1 MGARKAMHKD
11 SNLRKRNA
19 LVIPGGLLALYSLI
33 GLLYVVLIRGNEG
46 TCADPGLMVFAGAC
60 RSATLLLAIPLVI
73 GLALV
78 GVGALAFRNKS
89 HCRSGHGS
97 WTHFGLA
104 FLLSVTL
111 VGLLGFLAA
120 PSLVGEDAVITRGTV
135 DYPVSTVF
143 AGLTALGV
151 LMLVPFVVLYAAQTR
166 ANPCCREKGCFEP
179 CFCDEPAAEE
189 PVPEPAPEPAPATLP
204 EAAPLTPAPEPVAP
218 VPAAVQPDPA
228 ASTWETVQS
237 KEGEWEVVPEEPAP
251 EPSPP
256 APAKRASG
264 AAPPLATR
272 PTDPAAP
279 PADAMAVAAKWAE
292 EDEEAL
298 EDLADGTSS
307 TAGRRGRLSRTGS
320 KKPAPKAAK
329 AVAKPAKKSKK

>member
-33 GLLYVVLIRGNEG
+33 GLLYVVGIRGNEG
-46 TCADPGLMVFAGAC
+46 TCADASLLVFAGAC

-89 HCRSGHGS
+89 HCRAGHGS

-104 FLLSVTL
+104 FLLSLTL
-111 VGLLGFLAA
+111 IPLLGLLAY

-135 DYPVSTVF
+135 DYPVGTVF
-143 AGLTALGV
+143 AGLTALGL

-166 ANPCCREKGCFEP
+166 ANPCCREKGCFDP

-189 PVPEPAPEPAPATLP
+189 PAPEPAPAVVPAVIPEGTPPAPAPLP
-204 EAAPLTPAPEPVAP
+204 EAVAP
-218 VPAAVQPDPA
+218 VPPMAEPA
-228 ASTWETVQS
+228 PAEASTWETVPAEPAAS
-237 KEGEWEVVPEEPAP
+237 EWEVVPEDPAP
-251 EPSPP
+251 EPSPEP
-256 APAKRASG
+256 SKRGSRAAPA
-264 AAPPLATR
+264 LAVR

-298 EDLADGTSS
+298 QDLGGETSQ
-307 TAGRRGRLSRTGS
+307 AGRRSRLSRTA
-320 KKPAPKAAK
+320 KKPAAK
-329 AVAKPAKKSKK
+329 PAKPAKKSKK